1 MRCSTIEKLL
11 PLYVE
16 GDIREGEAS
25 KVQAHL
31 SSCDVCRHV
40 AEEFRASQNLVHAY
54 DAPEFDEEFY
64 EQLRATVLT
73 GINSVQP
80 ARPSF
85 FEALRP
91 LFIKRRAVATAC
103 LLFLFIFGAFYGLL
117 YRRLSNS
124 SSYMAAIEKGLGEIN
139 PGEFAPSPGN
149 RNAAAPTGAIIE
161 GNPRPLSFN
170 PRSGSRQKIKPGA
183 LDNAQREESTSG
195 NNDAATAAT
204 AQART
209 NNSGATDTA
218 STQAVARMEIQT
230 SDPNI
235 RIIWLA
241 RKPSE

>member
-1 MRCSTIEKLL
+1 MRCTTIEKLL

-31 SSCDVCRHV
+31 SSCDMCRHV
-40 AEEFRASQNLVHAY
+40 AEEFRVSQNLVHAY

-73 GINSVQP
+73 GINYVQP

-85 FEALRP
+85 FETLRP
-91 LFIKRRAVATAC
+91 LFLKRQAVATAC
-103 LLFLFIFGAFYGLL
+103 LLFLLTFGAFYGLL

-124 SSYMAAIEKGLGEIN
+124 SSYMVAIERGLGEIN
-139 PGEFAPSPGN
+139 PGQFAPSPGD

-161 GNPRPLSFN
+161 GNARPLSFN
-170 PRSGSRQKIKPGA
+170 PRSGSRQKVRSGGQ
-183 LDNAQREESTSG
+183 DNAQREESTSG
-195 NNDAATAAT
+195 NNDAATAT

-209 NNSGATDTA
+209 GNSGATDTA